1 MLAGHKQAVNRVRGR
16 EVGRAMMRASA
27 RRSSL
32 RSVAR
37 SMTAIRGA
45 LGDGDRWRAR

>member
-27 RRSSL
+27 RRS
-32 RSVAR
+32 
-37 SMTAIRGA
+37 MMAIGRA
-45 LGDGDRWRAR
+45 LGDGDPWRAR